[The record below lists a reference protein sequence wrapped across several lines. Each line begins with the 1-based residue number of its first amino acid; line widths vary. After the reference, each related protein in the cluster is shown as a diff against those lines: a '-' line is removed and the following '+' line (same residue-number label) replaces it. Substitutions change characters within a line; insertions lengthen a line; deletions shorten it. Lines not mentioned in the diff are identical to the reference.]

1 MAQTTIGTIVN
12 AVKDRVSTWELHQW
26 ASLLLI
32 CRAAQPMART
42 IVPVIFKALFEHYG
56 GTQRASRI
64 AYDAVGLW
72 ANCNDKQLAY
82 YHCLDDEQWVR
93 L

>member
-1 MAQTTIGTIVN
+1 MLEQWDGAEPKTTPGPSTLRPS
-12 AVKDRVSTWELHQW
+12 DRVSVYRTELKQW
-26 ASLLLI
+26 FDGTFTSSRLEPADD
-32 CRAAQPMART
+32 
-42 IVPVIFKALFEHYG
+42 G